1 VKSIL
6 QKYPSV
12 DSVELRATRTLVDST
27 WRGTPPGT
35 NIDLLLRLIG
45 AILFI
50 FFPWF
55 IASCAIVIALLARR
69 GLLMRGFALDVVTKK
84 GEPAGRV
91 RIFLR
96 NVLTWSPVLAPF
108 VIYAAIMAAT
118 PATAALAAEGAGIA
132 VLIVVAIGVW
142 MAIRTPERGLAD
154 RLAGT
159 YLVPE

>member
-6 QKYPSV
+6 QKYPNV
-12 DSVELRATRTLVDST
+12 DSAELRAARTLVDST
-27 WRGTPPGT
+27 WRGTPPGA
-35 NIDLLLRLIG
+35 NIDLFLRIIG
-45 AILFI
+45 AVLFI

-55 IASCAIVIALLARR
+55 IASCAITIGLLARR
-69 GLLMRGFALDVVTKK
+69 GLLMRGFALDVVNKK

-96 NVLTWSPVLAPF
+96 NVVTWSPVLAPF
-108 VIYAAIMAAT
+108 VIYAVIMAAT

-132 VLIVVAIGVW
+132 VLIVLAIGVG

-154 RLAGT
+154 RLVGT